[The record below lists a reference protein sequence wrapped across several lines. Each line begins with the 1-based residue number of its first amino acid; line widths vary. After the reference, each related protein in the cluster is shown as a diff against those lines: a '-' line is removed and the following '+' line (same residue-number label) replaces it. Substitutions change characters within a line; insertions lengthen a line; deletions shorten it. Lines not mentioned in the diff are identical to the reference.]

1 MQLNNTV
8 YDILKWIVVIFLP
21 ADGAAYYGLAQL
33 WMLPYVEQ
41 VVGTIVVAATFLGAL
56 IGISTTT
63 YNKKDG
69 GYDGVL
75 MLESDEE
82 NRAVYSFVLHDDP
95 ELLVNKDKLN
105 IKVSPRRLAD

>member
-21 ADGAAYYGLAQL
+21 ASGAAYYGLSIL
-33 WMLPYVEQ
+33 WGLPYVEQ
-41 VVGTIVVAATFLGAL
+41 IVGTVVVTETFLGAL